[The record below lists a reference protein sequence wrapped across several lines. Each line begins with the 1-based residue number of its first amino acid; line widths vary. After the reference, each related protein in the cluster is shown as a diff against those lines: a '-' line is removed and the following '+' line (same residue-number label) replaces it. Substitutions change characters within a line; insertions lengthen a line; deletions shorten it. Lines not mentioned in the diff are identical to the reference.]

1 MIFKEERKFGPLNL
15 QTREEIGPG
24 CYIVQNS
31 MIAQKKRI
39 SIKEPFSCQ
48 VNRQGKNAFSLKNL
62 NEGKLPPY
70 YG

>member
-39 SIKEPFSCQ
+39 SIKEPFSC
-48 VNRQGKNAFSLKNL
+48 
-62 NEGKLPPY
+62 
-70 YG
+70 